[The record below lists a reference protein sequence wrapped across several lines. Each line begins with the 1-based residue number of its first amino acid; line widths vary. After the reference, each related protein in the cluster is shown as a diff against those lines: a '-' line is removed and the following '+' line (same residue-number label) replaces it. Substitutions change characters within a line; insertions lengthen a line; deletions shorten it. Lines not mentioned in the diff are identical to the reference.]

1 MRTRSQPLSPGG
13 LVALESEPRRTRSTR
28 TATLRQGSA
37 EPASQPTTRSTR
49 SASLRQPSAEPATQS
64 TTRSTR
70 SASLRQPS
78 AEPATQSTTR
88 TTRARTRQ
96 SSAEPSTQNTSRS
109 RSRRTGNGVITSI
122 EEAPA
127 TQSRGRKTSTR
138 RSTRQTTRK
147 TSDDETEPIDAEQA
161 SQPESVVDE
170 TSAAEEPPESQDPE
184 PIPSVEEHALSEP
197 KASDSELSFVP
208 FPEPITVPPE
218 PYPGPWPSSPSLS
231 PSPSPPNFPL
241 PASPLRPDTDFPHRS
256 RAAAPSPEPQSPQGA
271 ESSKTFVGDV
281 FHAADTWYL
290 DALEDISD
298 IGSPL
303 SERSHTPDLEM
314 EDSPPLG
321 SVLEESLLAD
331 IDASLA
337 RHRQVELAA
346 VHNAAGDDSDSI
358 MADECGSDANVVL
371 LSSEEYNTQLPAVT
385 EASTGSTIAARL
397 FLAAM
402 EGIEFEEERGCR
414 SPMSVCGQS
423 SSELDDSPMADEEH
437 TAAIDVSWISSG
449 ESSREG
455 SLSPLSP
462 VDRDEEVPIPSIVA
476 AVSSSFDNEV
486 AALIQSFSGLCLADT
501 AYDDTPAASATP
513 LLCYMPAST
522 GQVQQDATFDVPTQS
537 GTTPTFNDGRLVSAK
552 VPELIP
558 GPSQSRPAAAEVDKS
573 RQVRRSARKYSA
585 RWACVALS
593 PIPEESEVT
602 SPRSGL
608 GVGATK
614 ESVDSP
620 STSLLATPY
629 LLESLGA
636 RRVQEETQ
644 EEAQEPA
651 KEPTQEPAK
660 EPAKQETRL
669 TPRKVNRKRPRDDEP
684 ETPSSKK
691 RRNVGPPGS
700 TPFARRMTPLSRRI
714 TYNAAPYSER
724 LRRRTIE
731 NQGRIHKTV
740 FRLPQLLAQNEADRR
755 AAESTPVKPCL
766 EPLQTN
772 TESTEKQS
780 KPDDQDPSDGSATA
794 QPPSTPQARGWNI
807 RGLINSVPRS
817 FSRLLPRF
825 GRSSQAPE
833 APDAAPSPTPQ
844 LPSEPSLQPLS
855 QEPPVSS
862 LQPLPERTS
871 HTKVVDSNQN
881 ATQSDKRSRR
891 RLSEQPPGKRQRT
904 LSYSLFPAPID
915 RARFLGD
922 LTTTPKKTPQAA
934 QPESRPD
941 EAEKPSGAQD
951 QPPSTSQVTDVSEQ
965 RVLPQTTEDTTQK
978 KRKRSP
984 SPDVIPNPAG
994 CSYGLDL
1001 DYFCYSSDSEE
1012 EADAKTQ
1019 QAVSPTKPDAP
1030 VKSVVRSAMRSEQ
1043 GPSKRV
1049 RFDASPEDTPSKLR
1063 MRPRATDPYTG
1074 RHFIG
1079 MGDAARVAAPASP
1092 AAAPATPTPA
1102 ARVDVS
1108 TPQRSPG
1115 FIPNKQGTFQLDYD
1129 AFSDDSESSGAPSP
1143 TAPAATSVS
1152 ETQTASTQTT
1162 TTRTEVQESVP
1173 SPAPRPT
1180 PRQALP
1186 PSTPARVDQEA
1197 LARVRSQAE
1206 KYKPKT
1212 PSGLRTAS
1220 RYSSPLT
1227 ASPVVNEQPPV
1238 ETFGDD
1244 DEFARDAQW
1253 LYEQCSTGD
1262 FQQLQWPKPKT
1273 LQESLGVDDEIVR
1286 LVASVWDASAV
1297 DEVHRA
1303 FRQSLEEFKAE
1314 EAQA

>member
-1 MRTRSQPLSPGG
+1 
-13 LVALESEPRRTRSTR
+13 
-28 TATLRQGSA
+28 
-37 EPASQPTTRSTR
+37 
-49 SASLRQPSAEPATQS
+49 
-64 TTRSTR
+64 
-70 SASLRQPS
+70 
-78 AEPATQSTTR
+78 
-88 TTRARTRQ
+88 
-96 SSAEPSTQNTSRS
+96 
-109 RSRRTGNGVITSI
+109 
-122 EEAPA
+122 
-127 TQSRGRKTSTR
+127 
-138 RSTRQTTRK
+138 
-147 TSDDETEPIDAEQA
+147 
-161 SQPESVVDE
+161 
-170 TSAAEEPPESQDPE
+170 
-184 PIPSVEEHALSEP
+184 
-197 KASDSELSFVP
+197 
-208 FPEPITVPPE
+208 
-218 PYPGPWPSSPSLS
+218 
-231 PSPSPPNFPL
+231 
-241 PASPLRPDTDFPHRS
+241 
-256 RAAAPSPEPQSPQGA
+256 
-271 ESSKTFVGDV
+271 
-281 FHAADTWYL
+281 
-290 DALEDISD
+290 
-298 IGSPL
+298 
-303 SERSHTPDLEM
+303 M

-321 SVLEESLLAD
+321 FVLEESLLAD
-331 IDASLA
+331 VDASLA
-337 RHRQVELAA
+337 RHKQVQLAA
-346 VHNAAGDDSDSI
+346 VHNAARDDSDSI

-371 LSSEEYNTQLPAVT
+371 LSSEEYNTQPPAVT

-423 SSELDDSPMADEEH
+423 SSELDDSPMVDEEH

-476 AVSSSFDNEV
+476 AVSSSMDNEV
-486 AALIQSFSGLCLADT
+486 AALIQSLSGLCLADT

-513 LLCYMPAST
+513 LLCYMPAPT
-522 GQVQQDATFDVPTQS
+522 GQVQQDATFDVPTLS
-537 GTTPTFNDGRLVSAK
+537 GTTPTLNDGRLVSAK

-573 RQVRRSARKYSA
+573 RQVRRSARKKSA

-593 PIPEESEVT
+593 PIPEESEVM

-608 GVGATK
+608 GVGATE

-620 STSLLATPY
+620 STSLSATPY

-644 EEAQEPA
+644 EEPQEPA
-651 KEPTQEPAK
+651 KDPTKEPAQEPAK
-660 EPAKQETRL
+660 EPAKQEMRL

-714 TYNAAPYSER
+714 TCNAAPYSER

-755 AAESTPVKPCL
+755 AAESTPVKLCP

-772 TESTEKQS
+772 TESTEQS
-780 KPDDQDPSDGSATA
+780 KPDDQDPSDGSVTA

-825 GRSSQAPE
+825 GRSSQTPE
-833 APDAAPSPTPQ
+833 ASDAAPSPTPQ

-855 QEPPVSS
+855 QELAVSS
-862 LQPLPERTS
+862 SQPLPERTS
-871 HTKVVDSNQN
+871 HTKVVDANQN
-881 ATQSDKRSRR
+881 ATQSDKRFRR
-891 RLSEQPPGKRQRT
+891 RLSEQPPSKRQRT

-922 LTTTPKKTPQAA
+922 LDTTPKKTPQAA

-951 QPPSTSQVTDVSEQ
+951 QPPATSQVTDVSEQ
-965 RVLPQTTEDTTQK
+965 RVLPQTTEDATQK

-1012 EADAKTQ
+1012 EAAAQ
-1019 QAVSPTKPDAP
+1019 AEQAVPPTKPDAL
-1030 VKSVVRSAMRSEQ
+1030 VKSAVRSAMRSEQ

-1063 MRPRATDPYTG
+1063 TRPRATDPYTG

-1079 MGDAARVAAPASP
+1079 MGEAARVAAPASP

-1129 AFSDDSESSGAPSP
+1129 AFSDDSDSSGAPSP
-1143 TAPAATSVS
+1143 TAPASTSVS
-1152 ETQTASTQTT
+1152 ETQTATTQTT

-1173 SPAPRPT
+1173 SLVPRPT
-1180 PRQALP
+1180 PRQAFP

-1227 ASPVVNEQPPV
+1227 ASSVVNEQPPV

-1286 LVASVWDASAV
+1286 LVASVWDPSAV

-1303 FRQSLEEFKAE
+1303 FRQGVEEFKAQ

>member
-49 SASLRQPSAEPATQS
+49 SASLRQPSTEPASQPA
-64 TTRSTR
+64 TRSTR
-70 SASLRQPS
+70 SASRQPS
-78 AEPATQSTTR
+78 AEPATESSTRSTR
-88 TTRARTRQ
+88 KARTRQ
-96 SSAEPSTQNTSRS
+96 SSAEPTTQTTSRS
-109 RSRRTGNGVITSI
+109 RSRRAGNGVIASI
-122 EEAPA
+122 EEAPT
-127 TQSRGRKTSTR
+127 TQTRTRKTSTR
-138 RSTRQTTRK
+138 RSTRQSTRK
-147 TSDDETEPIDAEQA
+147 TSDDETEPTDAEQA
-161 SQPESVVDE
+161 SQPGSVVDE
-170 TSAAEEPPESQDPE
+170 TSAAQEPPEPQDSE
-184 PIPSVEEHALSEP
+184 PIPSIGEHALSEP
-197 KASDSELSFVP
+197 KASDSELSFIP
-208 FPEPITVPPE
+208 LPEAVVPE
-218 PYPGPWPSSPSLS
+218 PYPEPWPSSPSLS
-231 PSPSPPNFPL
+231 PSPPL
-241 PASPLRPDTDFPHRS
+241 PHVSLPSSPLRPDTEFPHRS
-256 RAAAPSPEPQSPQGA
+256 RAAAPSPEAPSPQGA
-271 ESSKTFVGDV
+271 ESSKTFVEDV
-281 FHAADTWYL
+281 SGAPADTWYL
-290 DALEDISD
+290 DPLEDISD

-314 EDSPPLG
+314 EDSPPLRF
-321 SVLEESLLAD
+321 VLKESLLAD
-331 IDASLA
+331 IDACLA
-337 RHRQVELAA
+337 RHKQVELAA
-346 VHNAAGDDSDSI
+346 AQNAARDDSDSI

-371 LSSEEYNTQLPAVT
+371 LSSEEYNTQPPAVT

-402 EGIEFEEERGCR
+402 EGIKFEEERYCR
-414 SPMSVCGQS
+414 SPMSVCSQC
-423 SSELDDSPMADEEH
+423 SSELDDFPMVVEEH
-437 TAAIDVSWISSG
+437 TAPVDVSWISSG

-476 AVSSSFDNEV
+476 AVSSSIDNEV

-501 AYDDTPAASATP
+501 AYGGTPAASATP
-513 LLCYMPAST
+513 LLSYIPAST
-522 GQVQQDATFDVPTQS
+522 GQVQQDATFDIPTEL
-537 GTTPTFNDGRLVSAK
+537 GTTSTFSDGRLVSAK
-552 VPELIP
+552 VSELSP
-558 GPSQSRPAAAEVDKS
+558 GPSRSRPAAAEVDKS
-573 RQVRRSARKYSA
+573 RQVSRSARKNSA
-585 RWACVALS
+585 RWARVALS
-593 PIPEESEVT
+593 PIPEESEVM
-602 SPRSGL
+602 SSRSGL

-614 ESVDSP
+614 ESVDP
-620 STSLLATPY
+620 PWLSLSATPH
-629 LLESLGA
+629 LLELLGC
-636 RRVQEETQ
+636 RRVEA
-644 EEAQEPA
+644 EAQEPA
-651 KEPTQEPAK
+651 KEPAK
-660 EPAKQETRL
+660 EETRL
-669 TPRKVNRKRPRDDEP
+669 TPRKVNRKRPRDDGA
-684 ETPSSKK
+684 ETPSSNK

-755 AAESTPVKPCL
+755 AAESSPVKPCT
-766 EPLQTN
+766 EPLQMN
-772 TESTEKQS
+772 PESTEKQS
-780 KPDDQDPSDGSATA
+780 KPDDQDASDVSATA
-794 QPPSTPQARGWNI
+794 EPPSTPQARGWNI

-825 GRSSQAPE
+825 GRSQTSEP
-833 APDAAPSPTPQ
+833 PDAAPSPTPQ
-844 LPSEPSLQPLS
+844 LPSEPSLQSLS

-862 LQPLPERTS
+862 SQPLPERPS

-891 RLSEQPPGKRQRT
+891 RLSEQPPSKRQRT

-922 LTTTPKKTPQAA
+922 LTTTPKKTSQAV
-934 QPESRPD
+934 QPESRLD
-941 EAEKPSGAQD
+941 EAEKPSAAQD
-951 QPPSTSQVTDVSEQ
+951 QPPSTSQVTEVSEQ
-965 RVLPQTTEDTTQK
+965 RALPQTAEDATQK

-1012 EADAKTQ
+1012 EADVQPQ
-1019 QAVSPTKPDAP
+1019 QAVPPTKPDAL
-1030 VKSVVRSAMRSEQ
+1030 VKSAVRSAMRSEQ

-1063 MRPRATDPYTG
+1063 TRPRATDPYTG

-1079 MGDAARVAAPASP
+1079 MGDAARVTAPGSP

-1102 ARVDVS
+1102 PRVDLS

-1143 TAPAATSVS
+1143 KSPAAKSVS
-1152 ETQTASTQTT
+1152 ETQTTT
-1162 TTRTEVQESVP
+1162 TSTEVQESVQ

-1227 ASPVVNEQPPV
+1227 ASPVVNQQPPV

-1244 DEFARDAQW
+1244 DQFARDAQW

-1262 FQQLQWPKPKT
+1262 LQQLKWPEPNT
-1273 LQESLGVDDEIVR
+1273 LQKSLGVDDEIVQM
-1286 LVASVWDASAV
+1286 VASVWDASAV

-1303 FRQSLEEFKAE
+1303 FRQSLEEFTK
-1314 EAQA
+1314 AQA

>member
-37 EPASQPTTRSTR
+37 EPASQPTARSTR
-49 SASLRQPSAEPATQS
+49 SASLRQPSAEPASQPA
-64 TTRSTR
+64 TRSTR
-70 SASLRQPS
+70 NASLRQPS
-78 AEPATQSTTR
+78 AEPAPESSTRSTR
-88 TTRARTRQ
+88 RARTRQ
-96 SSAEPSTQNTSRS
+96 SSTEPSTQTTSRS
-109 RSRRTGNGVITSI
+109 RSRRTDNGVIASI
-122 EEAPA
+122 EEAPT
-127 TQSRGRKTSTR
+127 TQTRTRKTSTR
-138 RSTRQTTRK
+138 RSTRQSTRK

-170 TSAAEEPPESQDPE
+170 TSVAQEPPRTQDSE
-184 PIPSVEEHALSEP
+184 PIPSIGEHALSEP
-197 KASDSELSFVP
+197 KASDSELSFIP
-208 FPEPITVPPE
+208 FPEAVVPE
-218 PYPGPWPSSPSLS
+218 PYPEPWPSSPSLS
-231 PSPSPPNFPL
+231 PSPPL
-241 PASPLRPDTDFPHRS
+241 PHISLPSSPSHPDTEFPHRS
-256 RAAAPSPEPQSPQGA
+256 RAAAPSPEAPSPQGA
-271 ESSKTFVGDV
+271 ESSKTFVEDV
-281 FHAADTWYL
+281 SGVPADTWYL
-290 DALEDISD
+290 DPLEDISD

-321 SVLEESLLAD
+321 FVLEESLLAN
-331 IDASLA
+331 IDACLA
-337 RHRQVELAA
+337 RHKQVELAVA
-346 VHNAAGDDSDSI
+346 HSAAKDDSDSI

-371 LSSEEYNTQLPAVT
+371 LSSEEYNTQPPAVT

-397 FLAAM
+397 LLVAM
-402 EGIEFEEERGCR
+402 EGIEFEEERYCR
-414 SPMSVCGQS
+414 SPMSVCGQC
-423 SSELDDSPMADEEH
+423 SSELDDSPMVIGEH
-437 TAAIDVSWISSG
+437 TAPIDVSWISSG
-449 ESSREG
+449 QSSREG

-462 VDRDEEVPIPSIVA
+462 VDRDEEVPIPLIVA
-476 AVSSSFDNEV
+476 AVSSSIDNEV

-501 AYDDTPAASATP
+501 AYDDTPAASATQ

-522 GQVQQDATFDVPTQS
+522 GQVQQDATFDVPTES
-537 GTTPTFNDGRLVSAK
+537 GTTSTFNVGRLVSAK

-573 RQVRRSARKYSA
+573 RQVSRSARKDSA
-585 RWACVALS
+585 RWARVALS
-593 PIPEESEVT
+593 PIPEESEVM

-608 GVGATK
+608 GVDATK
-614 ESVDSP
+614 GSVDSP
-620 STSLLATPY
+620 SLSLSSTPY
-629 LLESLGA
+629 LLELLGC
-636 RRVQEETQ
+636 RRVQA
-644 EEAQEPA
+644 EAQEPA
-651 KEPTQEPAK
+651 KEPAK
-660 EPAKQETRL
+660 EETRL
-669 TPRKVNRKRPRDDEP
+669 TPRKVNRKRPRDDTA
-684 ETPSSKK
+684 ETPSSNK

-731 NQGRIHKTV
+731 NQGRIHKTI

-755 AAESTPVKPCL
+755 AAESSPVQFL
-766 EPLQTN
+766 EPLQMN

-780 KPDDQDPSDGSATA
+780 KPDDQDPSDESPTA
-794 QPPSTPQARGWNI
+794 EPPSTPQASGWNI

-825 GRSSQAPE
+825 GRSSRTSE
-833 APDAAPSPTPQ
+833 APVAAPSPNPQ
-844 LPSEPSLQPLS
+844 LPSELVLQPFA

-862 LQPLPERTS
+862 SQPLPERPS
-871 HTKVVDSNQN
+871 HTKVVDLNQN
-881 ATQSDKRSRR
+881 ATQIDKRSRR
-891 RLSEQPPGKRQRT
+891 RLSEQPPSKRQRT

-922 LTTTPKKTPQAA
+922 LTITPKKTSQAVEA
-934 QPESRPD
+934 ESRPD
-941 EAEKPSGAQD
+941 DAEKPSGAQD
-951 QPPSTSQVTDVSEQ
+951 QPPSTSQATDVSEQ
-965 RVLPQTTEDTTQK
+965 RPLPQTTEDATQK
-978 KRKRSP
+978 KRKRSS

-1012 EADAKTQ
+1012 EADVQPQ
-1019 QAVSPTKPDAP
+1019 QAVPPTKPDALA
-1030 VKSVVRSAMRSEQ
+1030 KSAVRSAIRSEQ

-1063 MRPRATDPYTG
+1063 TRPRATDPYTG

-1079 MGDAARVAAPASP
+1079 MGDAAQVTAPGSP

-1102 ARVDVS
+1102 ARVDLS
-1108 TPQRSPG
+1108 TQRSPG

-1143 TAPAATSVS
+1143 KTPSAKSVS
-1152 ETQTASTQTT
+1152 ETQTTT
-1162 TTRTEVQESVP
+1162 TSTEVQESVQ
-1173 SPAPRPT
+1173 SPAARPT

-1227 ASPVVNEQPPV
+1227 ASPIVNQQPPV

-1244 DEFARDAQW
+1244 DQFARDAQW
-1253 LYEQCSTGD
+1253 LYEQCSSGD
-1262 FQQLQWPKPKT
+1262 LQQLKWPEPNT
-1273 LQESLGVDDEIVR
+1273 LQKSLGVDDEIVR
-1286 LVASVWDASAV
+1286 IVASVWDASAV

-1303 FRQSLEEFKAE
+1303 FHQSVEEFAK
-1314 EAQA
+1314 AQA

>member
-37 EPASQPTTRSTR
+37 EPASQPTARSTRSASLRQPSAEPASQPATRSTR
-49 SASLRQPSAEPATQS
+49 SASLRQPSAEPATES
-64 TTRSTR
+64 STRSTR
-70 SASLRQPS
+70 
-78 AEPATQSTTR
+78 
-88 TTRARTRQ
+88 RARARQ
-96 SSAEPSTQNTSRS
+96 SSAEPSTQTTSRS
-109 RSRRTGNGVITSI
+109 RSRRAGNGVIASI
-122 EEAPA
+122 EEAPT
-127 TQSRGRKTSTR
+127 TQTRTRKTSTR
-138 RSTRQTTRK
+138 RSTRQPTRK

-161 SQPESVVDE
+161 SQPESVVEE
-170 TSAAEEPPESQDPE
+170 TSAAQEPPETQDSE
-184 PIPSVEEHALSEP
+184 PIRSIGEHALSEP
-197 KASDSELSFVP
+197 KASDSELSFIP
-208 FPEPITVPPE
+208 FPEAVVPGSYPE
-218 PYPGPWPSSPSLS
+218 PWPSPPPLS
-231 PSPSPPNFPL
+231 PSPPFPHVPLQSSP
-241 PASPLRPDTDFPHRS
+241 SRPDTEFPHRS
-256 RAAAPSPEPQSPQGA
+256 RAAAPSPEAPSPQGA
-271 ESSKTFVGDV
+271 ESSKTFVEDV
-281 FHAADTWYL
+281 SGAPVDTWYL
-290 DALEDISD
+290 DPLEDISD

-321 SVLEESLLAD
+321 FVLNESLLAD
-331 IDASLA
+331 IDDCLA
-337 RHRQVELAA
+337 CHKQVELAA
-346 VHNAAGDDSDSI
+346 AHNAARDDSDSI
-358 MADECGSDANVVL
+358 MADECGSGANVVL
-371 LSSEEYNTQLPAVT
+371 LSSEEYNTQPPAVT

-397 FLAAM
+397 FLVAM
-402 EGIEFEEERGCR
+402 EGIEFEEERYCR
-414 SPMSVCGQS
+414 SPMSVCGQC
-423 SSELDDSPMADEEH
+423 SSELDDSPMVIEEH
-437 TAAIDVSWISSG
+437 TAPIDVSWISSG

-476 AVSSSFDNEV
+476 AVSSSIDNEV
-486 AALIQSFSGLCLADT
+486 AALIQIFSGLCLADT

-513 LLCYMPAST
+513 LLCSMPAST
-522 GQVQQDATFDVPTQS
+522 GQVQQDATFDVPTES
-537 GTTPTFNDGRLVSAK
+537 GATSTFNDGRLVSAK
-552 VPELIP
+552 VSELIP

-573 RQVRRSARKYSA
+573 RQVSRSARKDSA
-585 RWACVALS
+585 RWARVALS
-593 PIPEESEVT
+593 PIPEESEVM

-608 GVGATK
+608 GVGAIK

-620 STSLLATPY
+620 SLSLSATPY
-629 LLESLGA
+629 LLELLGC
-636 RRVQEETQ
+636 RRVQA
-644 EEAQEPA
+644 EAQEPA
-651 KEPTQEPAK
+651 QEPAK
-660 EPAKQETRL
+660 EPAKEETRL
-669 TPRKVNRKRPRDDEP
+669 TPRKVNRKRPRDDGV
-684 ETPSSKK
+684 ETPSSNK

-755 AAESTPVKPCL
+755 AAESTPVQPCP
-766 EPLQTN
+766 EPLQMN

-780 KPDDQDPSDGSATA
+780 KPDNQDPSDESATA
-794 QPPSTPQARGWNI
+794 QPPSTPQASGWNI

-825 GRSSQAPE
+825 GRSSQTSE
-833 APDAAPSPTPQ
+833 APVAAPSPTPQ
-844 LPSEPSLQPLS
+844 LPSEPSSRPLS

-862 LQPLPERTS
+862 SQPLPERPS

-891 RLSEQPPGKRQRT
+891 RLSEQPPSKRQRT

-922 LTTTPKKTPQAA
+922 LTTTPKKTSQAIQA
-934 QPESRPD
+934 ESRLD

-951 QPPSTSQVTDVSEQ
+951 QPPSTSQATDVSEQ
-965 RVLPQTTEDTTQK
+965 RALPQTTEDATQK

-1012 EADAKTQ
+1012 EADVQPQ
-1019 QAVSPTKPDAP
+1019 QAVPPTKADAL
-1030 VKSVVRSAMRSEQ
+1030 VKSAVRSAMRSEQ

-1063 MRPRATDPYTG
+1063 TRPRATDPYTG

-1079 MGDAARVAAPASP
+1079 MGDAARVTAPGSP
-1092 AAAPATPTPA
+1092 AAAPATPNPA
-1102 ARVDVS
+1102 ARVDFS

-1129 AFSDDSESSGAPSP
+1129 AFSDDTESSGAPSP
-1143 TAPAATSVS
+1143 KTPAAKSVS
-1152 ETQTASTQTT
+1152 ETQTTATS
-1162 TTRTEVQESVP
+1162 TEVQESVQ

-1227 ASPVVNEQPPV
+1227 ASPVVNQQPPV

-1244 DEFARDAQW
+1244 DQFARDAQW

-1262 FQQLQWPKPKT
+1262 LQQLKWPEPNT
-1273 LQESLGVDDEIVR
+1273 LQKSLGVDDEIVR

-1303 FRQSLEEFKAE
+1303 FHQSLEEFTKA
-1314 EAQA
+1314 QT

>member
-28 TATLRQGSA
+28 TASLRQGSA

-78 AEPATQSTTR
+78 AEPATEPSTRSTR
-88 TTRARTRQ
+88 RARTRQ
-96 SSAEPSTQNTSRS
+96 SSAEPSTQSTSSS
-109 RSRRTGNGVITSI
+109 RSRRAGNGVITSI
-122 EEAPA
+122 EEAPT
-127 TQSRGRKTSTR
+127 TQTRARKTSTR
-138 RSTRQTTRK
+138 RSTRQSTRK
-147 TSDDETEPIDAEQA
+147 TSDDETEPIDTEQV
-161 SQPESVVDE
+161 SQPESIVDE
-170 TSAAEEPPESQDPE
+170 TSAAQEPPEPEE
-184 PIPSVEEHALSEP
+184 PIPSVGEHALSEP
-197 KASDSELSFVP
+197 KASDSELFCP
-208 FPEPITVPPE
+208 FPEPVTTPE
-218 PYPGPWPSSPSLS
+218 PYLEPWPSSPSLT
-231 PSPSPPNFPL
+231 PSPSPPPQHV
-241 PASPLRPDTDFPHRS
+241 PSSPLGPDPDFPHRS
-256 RAAAPSPEPQSPQGA
+256 RAVAPSPPSQHVPSSRLDPDPDFPHRNRAVAPSPEAQSPQGV
-271 ESSKTFVGDV
+271 ESSKQSFVEDV
-281 FHAADTWYL
+281 SPAPADTWMY
-290 DALEDISD
+290 DPLEDISD

-314 EDSPPLG
+314 EDLFLG
-321 SVLEESLLAD
+321 FELDESLLAD
-331 IDASLA
+331 IGACLG
-337 RHRQVELAA
+337 RHNQVELAA
-346 VHNAAGDDSDSI
+346 AHNAAGDDLDSI

-371 LSSEEYNTQLPAVT
+371 LSSEEYNTQPPAVT
-385 EASTGSTIAARL
+385 EASTVSTTAERL
-397 FLAAM
+397 VLVAM
-402 EGIEFEEERGCR
+402 EGIEFGEERDCR

-423 SSELDDSPMADEEH
+423 SWETDSISMVMEDH
-437 TAAIDVSWISSG
+437 TATIDVSWISSG

-476 AVSSSFDNEV
+476 AVSSSIDNEV

-522 GQVQQDATFDVPTQS
+522 GQVQQDATFDVSTES
-537 GTTPTFNDGRLVSAK
+537 GTTSTLNDGRLVSAK
-552 VPELIP
+552 VSELIP
-558 GPSQSRPAAAEVDKS
+558 GPSQSRPAAAEVDKP
-573 RQVRRSARKYSA
+573 RQVRRSATEQSA
-585 RWACVALS
+585 RWARVALS
-593 PIPEESEVT
+593 PIPEESEVM

-608 GVGATK
+608 GVGANK

-620 STSLLATPY
+620 STSLSAAPH
-629 LLESLGA
+629 LLELGS
-636 RRVQEETQ
+636 RGVQA
-644 EEAQEPA
+644 EAQEPA
-651 KEPTQEPAK
+651 KE
-660 EPAKQETRL
+660 ETRL
-669 TPRKVNRKRPRDDEP
+669 TPRKVNRKRPRDDGA
-684 ETPSSKK
+684 ETPSSNK

-731 NQGRIHKTV
+731 SQGRIHKTV

-755 AAESTPVKPCL
+755 AAESTPLNPCP
-766 EPLQTN
+766 EPVQTN
-772 TESTEKQS
+772 TESAEEQS
-780 KPDDQDPSDGSATA
+780 KPDDQDPSDGPATA

-825 GRSSQAPE
+825 GRSSQTSE

-844 LPSEPSLQPLS
+844 LPSEPSSQPLS
-855 QEPPVSS
+855 QEPSVSS
-862 LQPLPERTS
+862 SHPLPERTS
-871 HTKVVDSNQN
+871 RTKVRDSNQN
-881 ATQSDKRSRR
+881 ATQSDRRSRR
-891 RLSEQPPGKRQRT
+891 RLSEQPPSKRKRT

-922 LTTTPKKTPQAA
+922 LITPKKTSQAV
-934 QPESRPD
+934 QPESRPE

-951 QPPSTSQVTDVSEQ
+951 QPSSTSQVTDVSQQ
-965 RVLPQTTEDTTQK
+965 RVSRQTTEDSTQK

-1012 EADAKTQ
+1012 EADVQPQ
-1019 QAVSPTKPDAP
+1019 QAVPPTKPDTL
-1030 VKSVVRSAMRSEQ
+1030 VKSAVRSAMRSEHA
-1043 GPSKRV
+1043 PSKRV

-1063 MRPRATDPYTG
+1063 TRPRATDPYLG
-1074 RHFIG
+1074 RHFVG
-1079 MGDAARVAAPASP
+1079 MGDAARVTAPGSP

-1102 ARVDVS
+1102 ARVDLS
-1108 TPQRSPG
+1108 TPQQSPG

-1129 AFSDDSESSGAPSP
+1129 AFSDDTDSSGAPSP
-1143 TAPAATSVS
+1143 NPPAATPVS
-1152 ETQTASTQTT
+1152 ETQITS
-1162 TTRTEVQESVP
+1162 TRTEVQESVQ

-1186 PSTPARVDQEA
+1186 PSTPAKVDQEA

-1227 ASPVVNEQPPV
+1227 ASPVVNQQPPV

-1244 DEFARDAQW
+1244 DQFARDAQW
-1253 LYEQCSTGD
+1253 LFEHCSSGD
-1262 FQQLQWPKPKT
+1262 LHQLQWP
-1273 LQESLGVDDEIVR
+1273 ESNNVHMSLGVDDEIVGII
-1286 LVASVWDASAV
+1286 ASVGDASAV
-1297 DEVHRA
+1297 DEHPA
-1303 FRQSLEEFKAE
+1303 FHQSLEEFTKTLA
-1314 EAQA
+1314 